1 MVFKISLEFTVDR
14 IEDGYVVIVSRDKKS
29 SIVNWPLNLI
39 EFPITEGDILSF
51 NIEKNTNDKTLAQ
64 RRVKNLL
71 QKLQNK
77 G

>member
-1 MVFKISLEFTVDR
+1 VFKISLEFTVDR

>member
-1 MVFKISLEFTVDR
+1 MFKISLEFTVDR

-51 NIEKNTNDKTLAQ
+51 NIKKNTNDKTLAQ

>member
-1 MVFKISLEFTVDR
+1 MFKISLEFTVDR

>member
-1 MVFKISLEFTVDR
+1 VVFKISLEFTVDR